1 MKVVALDATPLIR
14 KNSSSYLIK
23 HGCSVCN
30 LEKFTEYA
38 KFAKGIHLQHRA
50 CKDEKRRLQTLSF
63 YADLT
68 ELKCSGCKILKS
80 VDEFNKNRSR
90 PGYDTR
96 CRTCKAATHREAHL
110 RRKFGMTLDEYD
122 ALLKKQNN
130 ACAICKKQQAHRPG
144 TNLPIDHCHT
154 TGKVRGLLCDFCNQ
168 GIGSLM
174 DSPELL
180 RVAADYLE
188 KSK

>member
-1 MKVVALDATPLIR
+1 MALGVTPLIR
-14 KNSSSYLIK
+14 KNSSTYLIK

-30 LEKFTEYA
+30 LDKSTEYA
-38 KFAKGIHLQHRA
+38 KFAKGRHLQHRA
-50 CKDEKRRLQTLSF
+50 CKDERTRLKTIAF
-63 YADLT
+63 YASLT
-68 ELKCSGCKILKS
+68 ELNCSGCKVLKS
-80 VDEFNKNRSR
+80 VNEFNKNRSR
-90 PGYDTR
+90 PGYDLR

-110 RRKFGMTLDEYD
+110 RRRFGMTLEEYD
-122 ALLKKQNN
+122 ALLKKQDN
-130 ACAICKKQQAHRPG
+130 ACAICKKQHAQHRPG

-180 RVAADYLE
+180 RAAADYLE
-188 KSK
+188 KHK